1 MKKKKILQRAVTYY
15 RSHMWCSL
23 LVSIFGMIFIIALI
37 LLGYMKSKYY
47 QYLLDTTYESEK
59 VMIESV
65 NKIIENQMESFIDLG
80 ANIAVDER
88 LVQEIENYVQ
98 AGKTNQYASKL
109 MRTTLK
115 STTYG
120 SGSITGVAVVEED
133 GLLAQFSREEV
144 GIEKVKGIWDEN
156 DQYEIVNLFQ
166 EMKKHNET
174 GILPRYII
182 VNGANEHLNVSG
194 RGVLHIAFP
203 IKNGYNYKHMK
214 YMIIVSYY
222 SQPISALLKQ
232 LSQGGKDEFL
242 QGYIENAS
250 GKILFHTDENYVDKN
265 AKKIYNSDTNKINL
279 ETDVENYGW
288 KLHGVIDKAALEANI
303 NKMYSKAMILYL
315 CAILAVMGIAILI
328 IKSILKPVSV
338 ISTSIDRVKT
348 GDMQGYISIEGT
360 NEIWQ
365 LAREY
370 NEMLCS
376 IQEANVKVEEQH
388 GEIIESMKM
397 KRRAEREALESQ
409 INAHFI
415 CNTLNA
421 INYEAMDNGDFK
433 VSLLLKKLSNIL
445 RYTFDQ
451 KHQNV
456 YMFQEI
462 SWIEQ
467 YLFLQK
473 ERMGSAFDYE
483 IQFDSDYDNWPCRK
497 LMLQPFV
504 ENSILHGLEGV
515 NKGGFIRITG
525 EGYQEYL
532 KIVIED
538 NGCGM
543 TPEVEQI
550 IKEVLEN
557 PLLAKQKGLGIGI
570 SNVVTRMRMYYTED
584 LKIQLET
591 EERKGCK
598 FTMILPEARQ

>member
-1 MKKKKILQRAVTYY
+1 MKKKILQRAVTYY

-23 LVSIFGMIFIIALI
+23 LVSIFGMIFLIALI
-37 LLGYMKSKYY
+37 LMGYMKNKYY
-47 QYLLDTTYESEK
+47 QYLLDTTYDSEK

-65 NKIIENQMESFIDLG
+65 NKNIETQMDSFIDLG
-80 ANIAVDER
+80 ANIAVQER
-88 LVQEIENYVQ
+88 MEEEIENYIKS
-98 AGKTNQYASKL
+98 GKNNQYASKL
-109 MRTTLK
+109 MRMTLK

-120 SGSITGVAVVEED
+120 SGSITGVAVVDED

-144 GIEKVKGIWDEN
+144 GTEPVKGIWDEN
-156 DQYEIVNLFQ
+156 DQDEIIHLFK
-166 EMKKHNET
+166 EMKNHNET
-174 GILPRYII
+174 GRLPRYII
-182 VNGANEHLNVSG
+182 ANGANEHLNVSG
-194 RGVLHIAFP
+194 KGVLHIAFP
-203 IKNGYNYKHMK
+203 IKNGSSYQNMK

-222 SQPISALLKQ
+222 SQPITTLLKQ

-242 QGYIENAS
+242 QGYIENKG
-250 GKILFHTDENYVDKN
+250 GKILFHTDENYIDKN
-265 AKKIYNSDTNKINL
+265 AKRIYNNDTNKINL
-279 ETDVENYGW
+279 ETDVSSYGW
-288 KLHGVIDKAALEANI
+288 KLHGVIDKSALEANVD
-303 NKMYSKAMILYL
+303 KMYSKAMLLYL
-315 CAILAVMGIAILI
+315 CAILAVMVIAIFI
-328 IKSILKPVSV
+328 IKAILKPVSV

-348 GDMQGYISIEGT
+348 GDMQGYILIEGT

-365 LAREY
+365 LAQEY

-376 IQEANVKVEEQH
+376 IQEANAKVEEQH
-388 GEIIESMKM
+388 EEIIESMKM

-421 INYEAMDNGDFK
+421 INYEAIDNQDFK

-473 ERMGSAFDYE
+473 ERLGSAFDYE

-515 NKGGFIRITG
+515 NKGGFIKITG

-543 TPEVEQI
+543 TPEVEQT
-550 IKEVLEN
+550 IKEILEN
-557 PLLAKQKGLGIGI
+557 PLLAKQKGMGIGI
-570 SNVVTRMRMYYTED
+570 SNVVTRMRMYYTDE

-591 EERKGCK
+591 KQGEGCR

>member
-1 MKKKKILQRAVTYY
+1 
-15 RSHMWCSL
+15 
-23 LVSIFGMIFIIALI
+23 
-37 LLGYMKSKYY
+37 
-47 QYLLDTTYESEK
+47 
-59 VMIESV
+59 
-65 NKIIENQMESFIDLG
+65 
-80 ANIAVDER
+80 
-88 LVQEIENYVQ
+88 
-98 AGKTNQYASKL
+98 

-120 SGSITGVAVVEED
+120 RSSITGVAVVEED

-144 GIEKVKGIWDEN
+144 GTEKVRGIWDEN
-156 DQYEIVNLFQ
+156 EQDEIISLFQ
-166 EMKKHNET
+166 EMKQHNET
-174 GILPRYII
+174 GLLPRYII

-222 SQPISALLKQ
+222 SQSISALLKQ

-279 ETDVENYGW
+279 ETDVKNYGW
-288 KLHGVIDKAALEANI
+288 KLHGVIDKAALESNV

-315 CAILAVMGIAILI
+315 CAILAVMGIAIFI

-376 IQEANVKVEEQH
+376 IQEANMKVEEQH